1 MFHLVANYCALP
13 TTQEL
18 LLYSPRYLISHDK
31 GIILRCAVEALRD
44 QHPDNY
50 AFIVEDIDNV
60 ITIHRLGVIRKLR
73 EGVTQ

>member
-31 GIILRCAVEALRD
+31 GIILRCAVEALR
-44 QHPDNY
+44 
-50 AFIVEDIDNV
+50 
-60 ITIHRLGVIRKLR
+60 